1 MGGELADKENMTRNR
16 NATRLLNC
24 MRNLYASGWTDEAL
38 IVDTAAQVIG
48 GDEAA
53 IMQAQRLYD
62 KHFKAMEP
70 N

>member
-1 MGGELADKENMTRNR
+1 VRRRN
-16 NATRLLNC
+16 NTRLLNC
-24 MRNLYASGWTDEAL
+24 MRNLYAAGWTDEAL

-53 IMQAQRLYD
+53 IMQAQRVYD
-62 KHFKAMEP
+62 QHYKITES

>member
-1 MGGELADKENMTRNR
+1 
-16 NATRLLNC
+16 
-24 MRNLYASGWTDEAL
+24 MRNLYAAGWTDEAL

-53 IMQAQRLYD
+53 IMQAQRVYD
-62 KHFKAMEP
+62 QHYKITES